1 MSRLPA
7 PWGNRINRDAPVT
20 FSFEGRTYRGFAGDV
35 IASALAVN
43 GQWMLSRSFKYH
55 RPRGLMSMAGAEAD
69 TLVQLPSDP
78 NVQAD
83 RHPISQGLRVSA
95 QNVNGSLARDRD
107 AYMDKLGRFLPVG
120 FYYRTFMGPTR
131 NSWLKMWEPLIR
143 KKAGLGVV
151 DLKARHADYE
161 KANLFCDLL
170 VVGGG
175 LAGLTAAI
183 EAAEAGA
190 DVILA
195 EMEPELGGALTY
207 GRDSSDRLHSLL
219 EKSAALSNL
228 RIMTG
233 TVVNGWFEDN
243 WLPLI
248 CGDKLFKT
256 RAREVLLATGSV
268 EQPAVFRNND
278 LPGIML
284 SGGAQ
289 RLMRH
294 YAVKP
299 GQRAVVMAANIDG
312 YRVALDLLEAGVDLA
327 ALVDPRPGGSGSAL
341 ATELTAT
348 GTKVIQGV
356 VEEARGKTHVTAVK
370 VGDDWLDCDLA
381 VISVGYAPMWQ
392 LPCHAGAKLGYDE
405 ASARFSL
412 TLPDAPLGIAGG
424 LAGVFAA
431 DAVVAD
437 AQRAAQVALQRLGLP
452 TPEVAHVA
460 DDEASLTNFEPVIAA
475 HPKGKDF
482 VDRDED
488 IQVKDLQN
496 AVKEGYRELELIKRF
511 TTVGMGPSQG
521 RHSALATAR
530 VVAKATD
537 RSVDQIGVTTARPPF
552 GPVTLGV
559 LSGRHHPA
567 ERRTALHREHIRL
580 GADMRPVGTWRRP
593 YFYGPKADAKRL
605 IEEEVHAVR
614 NGVGILDVSTL
625 GGLEVRGPDAGEF
638 LNRVYTMAYKKQPV
652 GRCRYCLMTNEMG
665 TVIDDG
671 VAYRLAED
679 IYYVTATTG
688 AVARVYAD
696 MLFWNAQWR
705 LDVDVLNVT
714 SAFSGFNITG
724 PKARDVVA
732 ALDSDID
739 FSREGFAY
747 LDGRSGTVAGVPMRA
762 MRIGFTGELS
772 YELHCP
778 STYAKTLW
786 DAVIK
791 VGEPVGMRPYGL
803 EASRILRLE
812 KGHILIG
819 QDTDALTSPDELG
832 FEWAISKTKPFFVG
846 KRSIEMRRNKGLPRK
861 LVGLTFDVPQ
871 DDPNVPGE
879 SCLVLKDDVP
889 VGHVTSVLWSP
900 TLSAHIALAYVYG
913 DDADEGSVVTV
924 KCRNGVRLNV
934 PVRGHAFFDP
944 ENKRQEL

>member
-1 MSRLPA
+1 MARLPA
-7 PWGNRINRDAPVT
+7 PWGNRINRDAPVS
-20 FSFEGRTYRGFAGDV
+20 FSFEGQAFQGYEGDV
-35 IASALAVN
+35 IASALA
-43 GQWMLSRSFKYH
+43 GQGKWMLSRSFKYH
-55 RPRGLMSMAGAEAD
+55 RPRGAMSMAGTEAD

-83 RHPISQGLRVSA
+83 RHPISAGLQVMA
-95 QNVNGSLARDRD
+95 QNVNGSLARDRE
-107 AYMDKLGRFLPVG
+107 AFMDKLGRFMPVG

-131 NSWLKMWEPLIR
+131 NSWLKVWEPLIR
-143 KKAGLGVV
+143 KKAGLGVL
-151 DLKARHADYE
+151 DINAPHEDYE

-170 VVGGG
+170 VVGAG
-175 LAGLTAAI
+175 LAGLTAGI

-195 EMEPELGGALTY
+195 EQEPVLGGALTY
-207 GRDSSDRLHSLL
+207 GRDADRLSDLLAKVQSLP
-219 EKSAALSNL
+219 NL

-248 CGDKLFKT
+248 RGNKLFKT
-256 RAREVLLATGSV
+256 RAREVLLATGCI
-268 EQPAVFRNND
+268 EQPAIFRNND
-278 LPGIML
+278 LPGIL
-284 SGGAQ
+284 LGTGAQ

-294 YAVKP
+294 YGVKP
-299 GQRAVVMAANIDG
+299 GKRAVVLAANLDG
-312 YRVALDLLEAGVDLA
+312 YRVALDLLDAGVELA
-327 ALVDPRPGGSGSAL
+327 AVVDPRPGGSGSELGQQL
-341 ATELTAT
+341 ATR
-348 GTKVIQGV
+348 GTRVIHGAV
-356 VEEARGKTHVTAVK
+356 GEARGKTHVTGVK
-370 VGDDWLDCDLA
+370 VGGDWLDCDLL

-392 LPCHAGAKLGYDE
+392 LPCHAGAKLGYNE
-405 ASARFSL
+405 TAARFSL
-412 TLPDAPLGIAGG
+412 SLPDAPLGIAGG
-424 LAGVFAA
+424 VAGVFAP

-437 AQRAAQVALQRLGLP
+437 AQRAAQTALTRLGLP
-452 TPEVAHVA
+452 TRDIAQVEDV
-460 DDEASLTNFEPVIAA
+460 EAALTNFEPAIAG

-488 IQVKDLQN
+488 IQIKDLQN

-537 RSVDQIGVTTARPPF
+537 RTIGQIGVTTARPPF
-552 GPVTLGV
+552 GPETLGV
-559 LSGRHHPA
+559 LSGHHHPA
-567 ERRTALHREHIRL
+567 DRRTALHHEHIRL
-580 GADMRPVGTWRRP
+580 GADMRPVGAWWRP
-593 YFYGPKADAKRL
+593 YFYGPKQDAKRL

-614 NGVGILDVSTL
+614 NGVGVLDVSTL

-638 LNRVYTMAYKKQPV
+638 LNRIYTMAYKKQPV

-679 IYYVTATTG
+679 LFYVTATTG
-688 AVARVYAD
+688 AVARVYSD

-724 PKARDVVA
+724 PKARSVVE

-739 FSREGFAY
+739 FSRDGFAY
-747 LDGRSGTVAGVPMRA
+747 LDGRSGMVAGVPVRA

-778 STYAKTLW
+778 TSYAHTLW
-786 DAVIK
+786 DAVIAA
-791 VGEPVGMRPYGL
+791 GHAHELRPYGL

-846 KRSIEMRRNKGLPRK
+846 KRSTEMRRNKGLPRK
-861 LVGLTFDVPQ
+861 LVGLTFDGP
-871 DDPNVPGE
+871 DVPGE
-879 SCLVLKDDVP
+879 SCLVLRNDVP

-900 TLSAHIALAYVYG
+900 TLNTHIALAYVHG
-913 DDADEGSVVTV
+913 DDATRGSQVTV
-924 KCRNGVRLNV
+924 KCRNGKRVV
-934 PVRGHAFFDP
+934 TTVRGHTFFDP
-944 ENKRQEL
+944 ENKRQEV

>member
-1 MSRLPA
+1 MARLPA
-7 PWGNRINRDAPVT
+7 PWGNRINRDAPVS
-20 FSFEGRTYRGFAGDV
+20 FSFEGQAFQGYEGDV
-35 IASALAVN
+35 IASALA
-43 GQWMLSRSFKYH
+43 GKGKWMLSRSFKYH
-55 RPRGLMSMAGAEAD
+55 RPRGAMSMAGTEAD

-83 RHPISQGLRVSA
+83 RHPISAGLQVTA
-95 QNVNGSLARDRD
+95 QNVNGSLSRDRD
-107 AYMDKLGRFLPVG
+107 AFMDKLGRFMPVG

-131 NSWLKMWEPLIR
+131 NSWLKLWEPLIR
-143 KKAGLGVV
+143 KKAGLGVL
-151 DLKARHADYE
+151 DINAPNEDYE

-170 VVGGG
+170 VVGAG

-195 EMEPELGGALTY
+195 EQEPVLGGALTY
-207 GRDSSDRLHSLL
+207 GRDVDRLSDLLAKVQSLP
-219 EKSAALSNL
+219 NL
-228 RIMTG
+228 RIMTD

-248 CGDKLFKT
+248 RGNKLFKT
-256 RAREVLLATGSV
+256 RAREVLLATGCI
-268 EQPAVFRNND
+268 EQPAIFRNND
-278 LPGIML
+278 LPGIL
-284 SGGAQ
+284 LGTGAQ

-294 YAVKP
+294 YGVKP
-299 GQRAVVMAANIDG
+299 GKRAVVLAANLDG
-312 YRVALDLLEAGVDLA
+312 YRVALDLLDAGVELA
-327 ALVDPRPGGSGSAL
+327 AVVDPRPGGSGSELGQQL
-341 ATELTAT
+341 ATR
-348 GTKVIQGV
+348 GTRVIHGAV
-356 VEEARGKTHVTAVK
+356 GEARGKTHVTGVK
-370 VGDDWLDCDLA
+370 VGGDWLDCDLL

-392 LPCHAGAKLGYDE
+392 LPCHAGANLGYNE
-405 ASARFSL
+405 TAARFSL
-412 TLPDAPLGIAGG
+412 SLPDAPLGIVGG
-424 LAGVFAA
+424 VAGVFAP

-437 AQRAAQVALQRLGLP
+437 AQRAAQTALTRLGLP
-452 TPEVAHVA
+452 TRDIAQVEDV
-460 DDEASLTNFEPVIAA
+460 EASLTNFEPAIAG

-488 IQVKDLQN
+488 IQIKDLQN

-537 RSVDQIGVTTARPPF
+537 RTIGEIGVTTARPPF
-552 GPVTLGV
+552 GPETLGV
-559 LSGRHHPA
+559 LSGHHHPA
-567 ERRTALHREHIRL
+567 DRRTALHHEHIRL
-580 GADMRPVGTWRRP
+580 GADMRPVGAWWRP
-593 YFYGPKADAKRL
+593 YFYGPKQDAKRL

-614 NGVGILDVSTL
+614 NGVGVLDVSTL

-638 LNRVYTMAYKKQPV
+638 LNRIYTMAYKKQPV

-679 IYYVTATTG
+679 LFYVTATTG
-688 AVARVYAD
+688 AVARVYSD

-724 PKARDVVA
+724 PKARSVVE

-739 FSREGFAY
+739 FSRDGFAY
-747 LDGRSGTVAGVPMRA
+747 LDGRSGMVAGVPVRA

-778 STYAKTLW
+778 TSYAHTLW
-786 DAVIK
+786 DAVMAA
-791 VGEPVGMRPYGL
+791 GHAHELRPYGL

-846 KRSIEMRRNKGLPRK
+846 KRSTEMRRNKGLPRK
-861 LVGLTFDVPQ
+861 LVGLTFDGP
-871 DDPNVPGE
+871 DVPGE
-879 SCLVLKDDVP
+879 SCLVLRNDVP

-900 TLSAHIALAYVYG
+900 TLNTHIALAYVHG
-913 DDADEGSVVTV
+913 DDATQGSQVTV
-924 KCRNGVRLNV
+924 KCRNGKRVV
-934 PVRGHAFFDP
+934 TTVRGHTFFDP
-944 ENKRQEL
+944 ENKRQEV

>member
-1 MSRLPA
+1 MARLPA
-7 PWGNRINRDAPVT
+7 PWGNRINRDAPVS
-20 FSFEGRTYRGFAGDV
+20 FSFEGQAFQGYEGDV
-35 IASALAVN
+35 IASALA
-43 GQWMLSRSFKYH
+43 GQGKWILSRSFKYH
-55 RPRGLMSMAGAEAD
+55 RPRGAMSMAGTEAD

-83 RHPISQGLRVSA
+83 RHPISAGLQVTA

-107 AYMDKLGRFLPVG
+107 AFMDKLGRFMPVG

-131 NSWLKMWEPLIR
+131 NSWLKLWEPLIR
-143 KKAGLGVV
+143 KKAGLGVL
-151 DLKARHADYE
+151 DINAPHEDYE

-170 VVGGG
+170 VVGAG

-195 EMEPELGGALTY
+195 EQEPVLGGALTY
-207 GRDSSDRLHSLL
+207 GRDVDRLSDLLAKVQSLP
-219 EKSAALSNL
+219 NL
-228 RIMTG
+228 RIMTD

-248 CGDKLFKT
+248 RGNKLFKT
-256 RAREVLLATGSV
+256 RAREVLLATGCI
-268 EQPAVFRNND
+268 EQPAIFRNND
-278 LPGIML
+278 LPGIL
-284 SGGAQ
+284 LGTGAQ

-294 YAVKP
+294 YGVKP
-299 GQRAVVMAANIDG
+299 GKRAVVLAANLDG
-312 YRVALDLLEAGVDLA
+312 YRVALDLLDAGVELA
-327 ALVDPRPGGSGSAL
+327 AVVDPRPGGSGSELGQQL
-341 ATELTAT
+341 ATRGAR
-348 GTKVIQGV
+348 VIHGAV
-356 VEEARGKTHVTAVK
+356 GEARGKTHVTGVK
-370 VGDDWLDCDLA
+370 VGGDWLDCDLL

-392 LPCHAGAKLGYDE
+392 LPCHAGANLGYNE
-405 ASARFSL
+405 TAARFSL
-412 TLPDAPLGIAGG
+412 SLPDAPLGIAGG
-424 LAGVFAA
+424 VAGVFAP

-437 AQRAAQVALQRLGLP
+437 AQRAAQTALTRLGLP
-452 TPEVAHVA
+452 TRDISQVEDV
-460 DDEASLTNFEPVIAA
+460 EAALTNFEPAIAG

-488 IQVKDLQN
+488 IQIKDLQN

-537 RSVDQIGVTTARPPF
+537 RTIGQIGVTTARPPF
-552 GPVTLGV
+552 GPETLGV
-559 LSGRHHPA
+559 LSGHHHPA
-567 ERRTALHREHIRL
+567 DRRTALHHEHIRL
-580 GADMRPVGTWRRP
+580 GADMRPVGAWWRP
-593 YFYGPKADAKRL
+593 YFYGPKQDAKRL

-614 NGVGILDVSTL
+614 NGVGVLDVSTL

-638 LNRVYTMAYKKQPV
+638 LNRIYTMAYKKQPV

-679 IYYVTATTG
+679 LFYVTATTG
-688 AVARVYAD
+688 AVARVYSD

-724 PKARDVVA
+724 PKARSVVE

-739 FSREGFAY
+739 FSRDGFAY
-747 LDGRSGTVAGVPMRA
+747 LDGRSGMVAGVPVRA

-778 STYAKTLW
+778 TSYAHTLW
-786 DAVIK
+786 DAVMAA
-791 VGEPVGMRPYGL
+791 GHAHELRPYGL

-846 KRSIEMRRNKGLPRK
+846 KRSTEMRRNKGLPRK
-861 LVGLTFDVPQ
+861 LVGLTFDGP
-871 DDPNVPGE
+871 DVPGE
-879 SCLVLKDDVP
+879 SCLVLRNDVP

-900 TLSAHIALAYVYG
+900 TLNTHIALAYVHG
-913 DDADEGSVVTV
+913 DDATQGSQVTV
-924 KCRNGVRLNV
+924 KCRNGKRVV
-934 PVRGHAFFDP
+934 TTVRGHTFFDP
-944 ENKRQEL
+944 ENKRQEV

>member
-1 MSRLPA
+1 MTRLPA
-7 PWGNRINRDAPVT
+7 PWGTRIDRNRPVS
-20 FSFEGRTYRGFAGDV
+20 FSFEGKTHNGLAGDV
-35 IASALAVN
+35 IASALAAN

-69 TLVQLPSDP
+69 TLVQLPGNP
-78 NVQAD
+78 NVLAD
-83 RHPISQGLRVSA
+83 RHPVTDGLTVTA

-107 AYMDKLGRFLPVG
+107 AVMDKLGRFMPVG

-131 NSWLKMWEPLIR
+131 SAWLKIWEPLIR
-143 KKAGLGVV
+143 KKAGLGVL
-151 DLKARHADYE
+151 DTTAAHQDFE

-175 LAGLTAAI
+175 LAGLSAAI

-195 EMEPELGGALTY
+195 EMEPDLGGALTY
-207 GRDSSDRLHSLL
+207 RRGGDLL
-219 EKSAALSNL
+219 LPDLLARARACGNL
-228 RIMTG
+228 RIMTD

-248 CGDKLFKT
+248 RGNKLFKT
-256 RAREVLLATGSV
+256 RARQVVLATGSI

-284 SGGAQ
+284 GSAAQ

-299 GQRAVVMAANIDG
+299 GQRAVVLAANPDG
-312 YRVALDLLEAGVDLA
+312 YRVAQDLLDADVEIA
-327 ALVDPRPGGSGSAL
+327 AIADPRAGGSGGDL
-341 ATELTAT
+341 AEDLRAKGIRILHGDITEAH
-348 GTKVIQGV
+348 
-356 VEEARGKTHVTAVK
+356 GKTHVAAAT
-370 VGDDWLDCDLA
+370 VGQERIDCDL
-381 VISVGYAPMWQ
+381 VVVSVGSAPMWQ
-392 LPCHAGAKLGYDE
+392 LPCQAGAKLGYDD
-405 ASARFSL
+405 AAARFSL
-412 TLPDAPLGIAGG
+412 TLPDAPLAVAGG
-424 LAGVFAA
+424 VNG
-431 DAVVAD
+431 AVSAEAVIAD
-437 AQRAAQVALQRLGLP
+437 AQRAAHQALARLDLP
-452 TPEVAHVA
+452 HRDIATVA
-460 DDEASLTNFEPVIAA
+460 DPDAVLAHFEPTITP
-475 HPKGKDF
+475 HPKGRDF
-482 VDRDED
+482 IDRDED
-488 IQVKDLQN
+488 IQVKDLLN
-496 AVKEGYRELELIKRF
+496 ATKEGYRELELIKRF

-530 VVAKATD
+530 VVAKATG
-537 RSVDQIGVTTARPPF
+537 RSTSETGVTTARPPF
-552 GPVTLGV
+552 SPETLGV
-559 LSGRHHPA
+559 LSGHHHPA
-567 ERRTALHREHIRL
+567 ERRSALHQEHTRL
-580 GADMRPVGTWRRP
+580 GADMRPVGAWWRP
-593 YFYGPKADAKRL
+593 YFYGPKENAKQL
-605 IEEEVHAVR
+605 IEAEVHAVR
-614 NGVGILDVSTL
+614 NGVGVLDVSTL

-638 LNRVYTMAYKKQPV
+638 LNRIYTMAYKKQPI

-671 VAYRLAED
+671 VALRLAED
-679 IYYVTATTG
+679 LYYVTATTG

-714 SAFSGFNITG
+714 AAFSGFNITG
-724 PKARDVVA
+724 PKARQVVQ

-739 FSREGFAY
+739 FTRDGFGYLEGRVGHA
-747 LDGRSGTVAGVPMRA
+747 VGVPVRA

-778 STYAKTLW
+778 SSYAKTLW
-786 DAVIK
+786 DAILTAGK
-791 VGEPVGMRPYGL
+791 PAGLRPYGL

-846 KRSIEMRRNKGLPRK
+846 KRSIEMRRRKGLQRK
-861 LVGLTFDVPQ
+861 LVGLSFEGD
-871 DDPNVPGE
+871 NIPGE

-900 TLSAHIALAYVYG
+900 TLSKHIALAYVHG
-913 DDADEGSVVTV
+913 DDAAIGTPVTV
-924 KCRNGVRLNV
+924 KCRNGNRVTA
-934 PVRGHAFFDP
+934 PVQGHAFFDP
-944 ENKRQEL
+944 DNKRQEL